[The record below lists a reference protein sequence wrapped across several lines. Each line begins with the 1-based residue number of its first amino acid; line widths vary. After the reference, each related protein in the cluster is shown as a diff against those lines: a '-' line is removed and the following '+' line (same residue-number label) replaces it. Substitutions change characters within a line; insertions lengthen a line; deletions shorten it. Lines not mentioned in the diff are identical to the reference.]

1 MSGGSEGGRSQ
12 WWLDPALAQLAFGRS
27 THASRTWRPPLD
39 SDSPFGDMGDR
50 PMRIDLDD
58 PLQRE
63 FGDYELLELI
73 GQGGMGMV
81 YRARQH
87 GLDREVAIKLLSAG
101 ALASVEFVAG
111 FRREARHAAQLQ
123 HPNIVVV
130 HEMGEHA
137 GQVFYAMQLVRGRS
151 LSQLLTADETLSP
164 HAAARLLRTIAEAV
178 DYAHRLGVLH
188 LDLKPGNLLIDE
200 HGVPLVADF
209 GLARRIEQAIGVD
222 NEHVSGTPSYMAPE
236 QALVHGPPLSPA
248 TDVWGLGAI
257 LYELLTG
264 TPPFEAGDPEATLR
278 QLTEGEVRKP
288 SQLKIV
294 PADLEAI
301 CLMCL
306 ARDPQQRYPTA
317 RALADDLGR
326 FLEGRSVSVRALSA
340 PQRIGRWARR
350 EPRLATV
357 GALAVVALLAGML
370 ATSLQWQRAEAN
382 ASQAG
387 HALWSQ
393 RALAMQQAYALG
405 RDYTA
410 LPGLA
415 ANLLASETAGDSAGI
430 ARERKRLGFTFAA
443 YPRLIDRFHLPQR
456 VASLALSPDGRRL
469 AIGTLESSEVLL
481 FDTADGRQLWRVSL
495 AAEPAFFGQGSFSR
509 EMRRL
514 HFSPDGRY
522 LIVGNWWPTPVVSP
536 SGIDNWRIDV
546 ATGVPARPQQ
556 RFADLLSATYS
567 TDGRHALLRRL
578 NSQGQAVQ
586 LWDAEAWK
594 PISGLGQSGPEG
606 SAWLIAAG
614 AKFIARWDG
623 DKVDIV
629 DPSTLQVRH
638 GAPNPEP
645 GTSYTAWD
653 AAPDARWLALG
664 DKQGAVVL
672 VDAASGAQRRLLP
685 GPAAWVHW
693 LQFSAD
699 GDWLVAASEDGSA
712 WLWQRADGYTH
723 GRRIHVGVPLWN
735 AAADPHTGLVRT
747 GGADSVS
754 VWQLSGL
761 GEADRAAQPRA
772 PLFQHAQQI
781 SRYASDL
788 HAASGL
794 LATASDD
801 GEVRLWR
808 LPGTPIRPRAAAP
821 QMTSQLAF
829 DGLHLVAVEDRK
841 VTVVRAE
848 DDRPVSRDFVHP
860 QPIGFAALSAD
871 GDTLVTSSGREL
883 RAFDWRR
890 GRLRFPPLAL
900 PNSPLK
906 LAIDPQGR
914 RLYASY
920 TVERGRALTEG
931 VAAFSLVDGRALAA
945 PVEIPDGLSRLVPT
959 PDGDRLLLMTA
970 AAVEIR
976 DGATLRLVGKAL
988 RQADT
993 EVIAIAASRSP
1004 ARIAIAASPPEA
1016 GMRLYDLASARWLPA
1031 VATLEPPMSVAMSA
1045 NGTLRVALLPQNHAI
1060 ELIRDNGTRQRIN
1073 APNGTQFARAAA
1085 FSADDKVLAQALIDG
1100 VLLLDAASGEWLA
1113 PPLRVPIAAPDVV
1126 TQLAFSADGAR
1137 LLARTHFG
1145 RWLWWRLDPDVRDN
1159 ALIAQEAQLLSP
1171 AQQLSTAATA
1181 SLEERRALRRLDPGP
1196 IQIAAPQ
1203 FPASSCLTPAP
1214 PPLPRD
1220 PSTSA
1225 RLLDLVPH
1233 AAFNPRRHST
1243 LPTTL
1248 LIANLCGL
1256 PLGVQRFDGV
1266 DFDVRAAVTPG
1277 AHKAALYQPQRSAR
1291 EPPGIL
1297 IATGIPIPAA
1307 VARIAAL
1314 ELLAT
1319 SVTFVQVPPPES
1331 LPVQA
1336 NVVLHYVDGSTARMP
1351 LRYGRDHTMW
1361 TEALPATSHLGWQTG
1376 LPRAETGLQMSPS
1389 VHLFR
1394 VRIPNPFPE
1403 RAVLSLDIEA
1413 MRVTWNGI
1421 AVLAITLDP
1430 AMTPKRVAAETR
1442 RTTPEPVR
1450 QTGFESAFELDR
1462 RGR

>member
-1 MSGGSEGGRSQ
+1 MNDEDDTDTGTGTASHR
-12 WWLDPALAQLAFGRS
+12 WWLNPALAQLAFGAS
-27 THASRTWRPPLD
+27 TRGAQAPASSAASMMERALLHAGMAGL
-39 SDSPFGDMGDR
+39 
-50 PMRIDLDD
+50 DLDD
-58 PLQRE
+58 PAQRA

-73 GQGGMGMV
+73 GQGGMGVV
-81 YRARQH
+81 YRARQQ

-101 ALASVEFVAG
+101 TLASEEFVAN

-137 GQVFYAMQLVRGRS
+137 GLVFYAMQLVRGRS
-151 LSQLLTADETLSP
+151 LSQLLAADETLSP
-164 HAAARLLRTIAEAV
+164 HEAARLLRTIAEAV

-209 GLARRIEQAIGVD
+209 GLARRIEQAIGLD
-222 NEHVSGTPSYMAPE
+222 NDNISGTPSYMAPE
-236 QALVHGPPLSPA
+236 QAQVHGPPLSPA

-264 TPPFEAGDPEATLR
+264 TPPFEAGDPESTLR
-278 QLTEGEVRKP
+278 QLADGDVRRPSELKP
-288 SQLKIV
+288 V
-294 PADLEAI
+294 PADIEAI
-301 CLMCL
+301 CLKCL

-326 FLEGRSVSVRALSA
+326 FLDGRSVSVRPLSA
-340 PQRIGRWARR
+340 QQRIGRWARR
-350 EPRLATV
+350 EPKLATV
-357 GALAVVALLAGML
+357 GALAVVTLLVGML
-370 ATSLQWQRAEAN
+370 ATALQWKRAEAN
-382 ASQAG
+382 ASEAG
-387 HALWSQ
+387 HALWAQ

-405 RDYTA
+405 RDYSA

-415 ANLLASETAGDSAGI
+415 ANLRASVLAGDGAAI
-430 ARERKRLGFTFAA
+430 ARERKRLGLTFAA
-443 YPRLIDRFHLPQR
+443 FPRLIDHFRVPQR

-481 FDTADGRQLWRVSL
+481 FDTADGRRLWQVSL
-495 AAEPAFFGQGSFSR
+495 AAEPAFFDKGNFTK

-514 HFSPDGRY
+514 RFSPDGRY
-522 LIVGNWWPTPVVSP
+522 LVVGNWWPSPVVAP
-536 SGIDNWRIDV
+536 SGIDHWRIDV

-556 RFADLLSATYS
+556 VFDGLLSATYS
-567 TDGRHALLRRL
+567 ADGRHALLRRL
-578 NSQGQAVQ
+578 NPQGQAVQ
-586 LWDAEAWK
+586 LWDAQDWK
-594 PISGLGQSGPEG
+594 PMGAQAQSGPLG

-614 AKFIARWDG
+614 AKFVVRWDG
-623 DKVDIV
+623 PEVSLLE
-629 DPSTLQVRH
+629 PSTLAVRH
-638 GAPNPEP
+638 RVANPQADVP
-645 GTSYTAWD
+645 FSAWD
-653 AAPDARWLALG
+653 TTPDARWLALG
-664 DKQGAVVL
+664 DKQGAVLL

-685 GPAAWVHW
+685 GPAAWVRW

-699 GDWLVAASEDGSA
+699 GEWLVAASEDGSA
-712 WLWQRADGYTH
+712 WLWQRADGYVQ

-735 AAADPHTGLVRT
+735 AAADPGSGLVRV
-747 GGADSVS
+747 GGGDAVS

-772 PLFQHAQQI
+772 PMFQHAQQI
-781 SRYASDL
+781 SPFSSDL

-808 LPGTPIRPRAAAP
+808 LPGTPIRARTAAP

-829 DGLHLVAVEDRK
+829 DGLHLVAVEERK

-848 DDRPVSRDFVHP
+848 DDRPVSRDFAHP
-860 QPIGFAALSAD
+860 QPIGFAALSVD
-871 GDTLVTSSGREL
+871 GAILVTSSGREL

-890 GRLRFPPLAL
+890 GRLLFPPLAL

-920 TVERGRALTEG
+920 TVGRGRAFTEA
-931 VAAFSLVDGRALAA
+931 VAAFSLVDGRVLAK
-945 PVEIPDGLSRLVPT
+945 PIEIPDGLARLLPT

-970 AAVEIR
+970 NAVEIR
-976 DGATLRLVGKAL
+976 DGATLRPAGNAL
-988 RQADT
+988 RSPDA
-993 EVIAIAASRSP
+993 EVLAIAASRSP
-1004 ARIAIAASPPEA
+1004 ARIAIAASASDA
-1016 GMRLYDLASARWLPA
+1016 GVRLYDLASARWLPA
-1031 VATLEPPMSVAMSA
+1031 IATLEPPMSVAMSGDA
-1045 NGTLRVALLPQNHAI
+1045 ALRVALLPQNRAI
-1060 ELIRDNGTRQRIN
+1060 DLIRDSGTRQRIN
-1073 APNGTQFARAAA
+1073 APAGTQFARASA
-1085 FSADDKVLAQALIDG
+1085 FSADDKIMAQALIDG
-1100 VLLLDAASGEWLA
+1100 VLLLDADSGEWLA

-1126 TQLAFSADGAR
+1126 TQLAFSADGVR

-1145 RWLWWRLDPDVRDN
+1145 RWLWWRLDPDARPD
-1159 ALIAQEAQLLSP
+1159 ALVTQEAQLLSP
-1171 AQQLSTAATA
+1171 AQESSTAATT
-1181 SLEERRALRRLDPGP
+1181 SREERRTLRRMDPGP
-1196 IQIAAPQ
+1196 ARVAAPR
-1203 FPASSCLTPAP
+1203 FPDSSCLAPAP
-1214 PPLPRD
+1214 PPLARD
-1220 PSTSA
+1220 PSTPA
-1225 RLLDLVPH
+1225 HLLDLVPH

-1266 DFDVRAAVTPG
+1266 DFDVRAALTPD
-1277 AHKAALYQPQRSAR
+1277 AHKAALYQMQPVAR
-1291 EPPGIL
+1291 QPSGIA
-1297 IATGIPIPAA
+1297 IATGISIPAA
-1307 VARIAAL
+1307 AARFAAL

-1336 NVVLHYVDGSTARMP
+1336 NVVLHYVDGTTARVP

-1361 TEALPATSHLGWQTG
+1361 TEALPATSHLGWKAG
-1376 LPRAETGLQMSPS
+1376 LPRAETGLQASPS
-1389 VHLFR
+1389 GHLFR
-1394 VRIPNPFPE
+1394 VRMLNPFPE
-1403 RAVLSLDIEA
+1403 RAVRSLDIEA

-1421 AVLAITLDP
+1421 AILGITLDP
-1430 AMTPKRVAAETR
+1430 VHPPARVAAAAR
-1442 RTTPEPVR
+1442 
-1450 QTGFESAFELDR
+1450 
-1462 RGR
+1462 